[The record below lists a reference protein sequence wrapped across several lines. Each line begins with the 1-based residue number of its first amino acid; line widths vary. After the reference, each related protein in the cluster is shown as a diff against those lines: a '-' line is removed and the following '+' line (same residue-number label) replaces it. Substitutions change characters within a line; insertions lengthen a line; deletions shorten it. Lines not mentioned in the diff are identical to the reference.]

1 MKSDASLSVED
12 NGNDW
17 LANYNDPVP
26 DVSGDDKD
34 DFDQL
39 DSNEGSGDLFA
50 EGSKD
55 KKRKKKHGKDRKNK
69 KDKKDK
75 KKKDK
80 KHRKKT
86 QDELPNLESELP
98 EDPAVKAEDE
108 PVVGSKRLRK
118 LSKFEDNN
126 DGVDEA
132 I

>member
-55 KKRKKKHGKDRKNK
+55 KKRKKKHGKDRKHK

-75 KKKDK
+75 GGDGEEGWLM
-80 KHRKKT
+80 T
-86 QDELPNLESELP
+86 PSTFIPDI
-98 EDPAVKAEDE
+98 
-108 PVVGSKRLRK
+108 
-118 LSKFEDNN
+118 N
-126 DGVDEA
+126 DGTSQFKS
-132 I
+132 IFKNKINYLY